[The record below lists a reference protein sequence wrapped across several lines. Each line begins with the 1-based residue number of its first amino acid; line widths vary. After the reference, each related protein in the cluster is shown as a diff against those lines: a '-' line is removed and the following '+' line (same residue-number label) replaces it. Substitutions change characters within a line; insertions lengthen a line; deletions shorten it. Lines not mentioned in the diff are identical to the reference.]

1 MTRATKAVWAS
12 VGAAVVMTVLWV
24 VVWVFWLPYVVYT
37 FAEINLK
44 MARRFILKMREIYDD
59 DTNG

>member
-1 MTRATKAVWAS
+1 